1 MLVTLTLRHPTTATT
16 RHRLSLPPIIV
27 AVFVVE
33 AAESRGKHKRDSDGS
48 EEKGPSPSDT
58 KRKHIL
64 EDSNAATAPSGYSK
78 KAHTFD
84 ESLFIFH
91 RPPRIDTIPLTLI
104 DPIFAEFTD
113 NVQSCTPT
121 AEDFALVED
130 LTREMPRRWES
141 ERDQCCKFRQIL
153 RKHYLGVRLEAAEI
167 GLTRY
172 ISNGHYQFNGP
183 LLVVCEGKTWDGNGD
198 PAIQAAGY
206 VLAGLCQT
214 LLATDWVKI
223 QDPFP
228 CVIIYIVGMYSLF
241 FIPTGVHLPLA

>member
-1 MLVTLTLRHPTTATT
+1 MPLLTRTPPTT
-16 RHRLSLPPIIV
+16 IV

-33 AAESRGKHKRDSDGS
+33 AAESRGKRKRDSDGS

-130 LTREMPRRWES
+130 LTREMPRHWES

-153 RKHYLGVRLEAAEI
+153 KEHYSEVMLEPAEI
-167 GLTRY
+167 GPTRY
-172 ISNGHYQFNGP
+172 ISDGHYQINGP
-183 LLVVCEGKTWDGNGD
+183 LLVVCEGNTWDGNGD
-198 PAIQAAGY
+198 PAVQAAGY
-206 VLAGLCQT
+206 VLAGLRQK
-214 LLATDWVKI
+214 LLPTDWVEI

-228 CVIIYIVGMYSLF
+228 CVIIYIVGMYFLF
-241 FIPTGVHLPLA
+241 FMSTGVHLPLA